1 MESASALARAEQD
14 VWYLEPAVISV
25 TLAIFIISASVL
37 AYEVALMRIF
47 AITQWH
53 HLAYMVISVALLGF
67 GASGTFLS
75 LFQRSIRKRAD
86 LFLVLF
92 SLLFSVSLVVC
103 LSLSQTIPFNLF
115 LVIRDWHQFLNL
127 LLYYLIFLIPFL
139 LGATCIGIAFMKF
152 GGQISNLY
160 GANLIGSGVGALAV
174 IGLLF
179 LLEPVSSVR
188 VIAIASLSGPVLL
201 SIHRRITRLV
211 LPITLSVL
219 GAVASAF
226 MPVSLSISQYKTLS
240 VIRGSVG
247 TKILRTE
254 SSPLGRLDVVDSP
267 AIKFNPAPGLS
278 FRFQEEPPRVR
289 GIVMDA
295 DAITVMT
302 DFGGSIEN
310 ARYLDY
316 TTQALPYHLL
326 SKPKVAIIGAGGG
339 PGVLLALLHDAERI
353 TAVEL
358 DPKIIH
364 LVKERYT
371 DFCGGIYSLPQV
383 KVVAADGRG
392 FIESSKEK
400 FDLIEIALMGSPGAS
415 AAGVY
420 ALAENYLCTVEGFA
434 TFLRHLTSN
443 GVLSITNWIQF
454 PPRDNIKAFATA
466 VEALER
472 LDVKNPGKHLVFIRS
487 WKTGT
492 ILAKRTP
499 FGEDEINA
507 LREFCQ
513 ERSFDVAYYPGITRD
528 ETNKYNILSDPQS
541 PATPEPLYYNACTA
555 LLSRNRRS
563 VYQGYLFNVRPATDA
578 KPFFFHFFRWK
589 ALQPLIKMMGK
600 QWMPWGY
607 VLLVATL
614 VQAALASIVL
624 ILVPLLFLRKR
635 EGAVRKTRRLLYFL
649 CLGLA
654 FMLLEM
660 SSMQKFVLFLR
671 HPIYSIT
678 VVIASFLIFSGL
690 GSLCA
695 RRFLRRA
702 SGHRFHHLLP
712 FLAIAIISLTYL
724 LTLGGIFS
732 ALSSLPTIA
741 RIAVSIILL
750 APLAFFMGM
759 PFPRGLQN
767 VSDSSPSLVP
777 WCWGINGCASV
788 LSTVLATTLAM
799 SFGFVFVTIVAIV
812 LYLAA
817 GLIGT

>member
-1 MESASALARAEQD
+1 M
-14 VWYLEPAVISV
+14 
-25 TLAIFIISASVL
+25 L

-86 LFLVLF
+86 FFLILL
-92 SLLFSVSLVVC
+92 SLLFSVSLVAC
-103 LSLSQTIPFNLF
+103 LSLSQRIPFNLF
-115 LVIRDWHQFLNL
+115 LLIRDWHQSLNL
-127 LLYYLIFLIPFL
+127 LLYSLVFSVPFL
-139 LGATCIGIAFMKF
+139 LGAVCIGIAFMKF
-152 GGQISNLY
+152 SQRIGALY
-160 GANLIGSGVGALAV
+160 GANLLGSGVGALGV
-174 IGLLF
+174 VGLLF
-179 LLEPVSSVR
+179 LLEPTSTVR
-188 VIAIASLSGPVLL
+188 AVTIVSLSIPILL
-201 SIHRRITRLV
+201 SAHLRRAKFVAVVAVCV
-211 LPITLSVL
+211 LTGFATIVVPLN
-219 GAVASAF
+219 
-226 MPVSLSISQYKTLS
+226 LSISQYKTLS
-240 VIRGSVG
+240 IVRGSVG
-247 TKILRTE
+247 TEILGTE

-278 FRFQEEPPRVR
+278 FRFQEEPPPVR
-289 GIVMDA
+289 GIVIDA
-295 DAITVMT
+295 DAVTVMT
-302 DFGGSIEN
+302 DFGGNVEN

-339 PGVLLALLHDAERI
+339 PGVLLALLHDAEKI

-358 DPKIIH
+358 DPKIIR
-364 LVKERYT
+364 LVEEKYK

-434 TFLRHLTSN
+434 TYLRHLASN

-454 PPRDNIKAFATA
+454 PPRDNLKAFATA
-466 VEALER
+466 IEALEHLGVR
-472 LDVKNPGKHLVFIRS
+472 NPANHLVFIRS

-492 ILAKRTP
+492 ILVKATP
-499 FGEDEINA
+499 FTDEEINA
-507 LREFCQ
+507 VGQFCR
-513 ERSFDVAYYPGITRD
+513 ERSFDVAYYPGITRE

-541 PATPEPLYYNACTA
+541 PRTPEPLYYNACTA
-555 LLSRNRRS
+555 LLSPNRRS
-563 VYQGYLFNVRPATDA
+563 VYKGYLFNIRPATDD

-589 ALQPLIKMMGK
+589 AFRPLLDMMGK

-607 VLLVATL
+607 VLLVATV
-614 VQAALASIVL
+614 VQAALASVVL
-624 ILVPLLFLRKR
+624 IVVPLLFLRKR
-635 EGAVRKTRRLLYFL
+635 GGTVRKTRRLVYFL

-654 FMLLEM
+654 FMFLEM
-660 SSMQKFVLFLR
+660 SAMQKFVLFLR

-678 VVIASFLIFSGL
+678 VVISSFLVFSGL
-690 GSLCA
+690 GSLSA
-695 RRFLRRA
+695 KRFLRRA
-702 SGHRFHHLLP
+702 SGKRIRGLLP
-712 FLAIAIISLTYL
+712 FLAIAIISMIYL
-724 LTLGGIFS
+724 ISLGGIFS
-732 ALSSLPTIA
+732 ALAFLPTIV
-741 RIAVSIILL
+741 RIVVSILL
-750 APLAFFMGM
+750 LGPLAFFMGM

-799 SFGFVFVTIVAIV
+799 SFGFALVTIVAIA

>member
-1 MESASALARAEQD
+1 MWATTC
-14 VWYLEPAVISV
+14 AVF
-25 TLAIFIISASVL
+25 TISASVL

-86 LFLVLF
+86 FFLILF
-92 SLLFSVSLVVC
+92 SLLFSVSLVAC
-103 LSLSQTIPFNLF
+103 LSLSQRIPFNLF
-115 LVIRDWHQFLNL
+115 LLIRDWHQFLNL
-127 LLYYLIFLIPFL
+127 LLYYLIFLIPFF

-152 GGQISNLY
+152 NQRIGTLY
-160 GANLIGSGVGALAV
+160 GANLLGSGVGALAV

-211 LPITLSVL
+211 LPVGLSAL

-278 FRFQEEPPRVR
+278 FRFQEEPPPVR

-295 DAITVMT
+295 DAVTVMT
-302 DFGGSIEN
+302 DFGGNIEN

-316 TTQALPYHLL
+316 TTQALPYHLRRRHQ
-326 SKPKVAIIGAGGG
+326 VAVLGAGGG
-339 PGVLLALLHDAERI
+339 CGVLLALLHNAEKI
-353 TAVEL
+353 AAVEL
-358 DPKIIH
+358 DPKIIR
-364 LVKERYT
+364 LVKEKYKH
-371 DFCGGIYSLPQV
+371 FCGGIYSLPQV

-400 FDLIEIALMGSPGAS
+400 LDLIEIALMGSPGAS

-434 TFLRHLTSN
+434 AFLRHLMPN

-466 VEALER
+466 IEALER
-472 LDVKNPGKHLVFIRS
+472 LDVRNPGKHLVFIRS

-492 ILAKRTP
+492 ILVKRTP
-499 FGEDEINA
+499 FGEDEISA
-507 LREFCQ
+507 LRRFCQ
-513 ERSFDVAYYPGITRD
+513 ERSFDVAYYPGITRE
-528 ETNKYNILSDPQS
+528 ETNRYNILSDPQS
-541 PATPEPLYYNACTA
+541 PGDPEPLYYNACTA
-555 LLSRNRRS
+555 LLSPDRRS
-563 VYQGYLFNVRPATDA
+563 VYQGYLFNIRPPTDD

-589 ALQPLIKMMGK
+589 ALRPLLKMMGK

-654 FMLLEM
+654 FMFLEM

-678 VVIASFLIFSGL
+678 VVISSFLIFSGL

-695 RRFLRRA
+695 NRFLRRA
-702 SGHRFHHLLP
+702 SGHSSHHLVP
-712 FLAIAIISLTYL
+712 FLAIAIISLIYL
-724 LTLGGIFS
+724 LALGGIFS
-732 ALSSLPTIA
+732 VLGSLPTIG
-741 RIAVSIILL
+741 RIVASIFLL

-799 SFGFVFVTIVAIV
+799 SFGFVFVTIIAIV